1 MTLADA
7 ATPDATSDQSDR
19 QHRHRYD
26 RSSLCALLRS
36 PCRLQAAGR
45 RQTSADLSCRMDS
58 SFWMSSVLSS
68 CSCSR
73 LSSLHAVS
81 SREPA
86 VHRLNLIQAMPD
98 RAKPDTAMPDR
109 AKPDTAMPDREKP
122 EQALSLTFMCMKSA
136 HGVKRPGLQV
146 AYSCPAC
153 T

>member
-1 MTLADA
+1 MQQLLMPHQTSQIGSTGTGMTA
-7 ATPDATSDQSDR
+7 AVYV
-19 QHRHRYD
+19 HC
-26 RSSLCALLRS
+26 CAAL
-36 PCRLQAAGR
+36 AGR
-45 RQTSADLSCRMDS
+45 RPQKTSADLSCRMDS

-73 LSSLHAVS
+73 LSFLHAVS

-86 VHRLNLIQAMPD
+86 AHRLNLTQATPD
-98 RAKPDTAMPDR
+98 RA
-109 AKPDTAMPDREKP
+109 KP

>member
-86 VHRLNLIQAMPD
+86 AHRLNLIQAMPD

-109 AKPDTAMPDREKP
+109 AKP